1 MSFLILENKKIDYAS
16 LVDYEPAVGFSSYSL
31 GILAFAKAWFT
42 HQNLF
47 TIQTSGSTGAPKT
60 ITWSRELILWSIENT
75 AQALQLKKEM
85 HVLHCID
92 ANKTGGK
99 MMLARAFE
107 LGMSMEVLVPS
118 SNPFENAQST
128 HYDFASMVP
137 MQIHYL
143 LQHQQLNALNKI
155 DTLLLGGAVLN
166 PLLTQALQPLTTNI
180 YFGYGM
186 TETASHIALQRI
198 NGVHA
203 KAYFTCLPSVEIT
216 LNDEACAV
224 IHTPFHEALITHD
237 RIAMQGENR
246 FVVLGRTDNIVN
258 SGGIKIELEKVEA
271 AIDKALTN
279 LKMNFYSYCAY
290 HQPDDRLGEAL
301 MVIIESEPWD
311 ANTMDEFKNELKNHL
326 EKVSIPQH
334 IYFTTQLEFT
344 SSGKIDRKG
353 SAEKILKK

>member
-1 MSFLILENKKIDYAS
+1 
-16 LVDYEPAVGFSSYSL
+16 
-31 GILAFAKAWFT
+31 
-42 HQNLF
+42 
-47 TIQTSGSTGAPKT
+47 
-60 ITWSRELILWSIENT
+60 
-75 AQALQLKKEM
+75 M

-107 LGMSMEVLVPS
+107 LGMSLEVVIPS
-118 SNPFENAQST
+118 SNPFENAQAT

-143 LQHQQLNALNKI
+143 QQQHQLDALNKI
-155 DTLLLGGAVLN
+155 DTLLLGGAALN
-166 PLLTQALQPLTTNI
+166 PSLTQALQPLTTQV
-180 YFGYGM
+180 YFGSGM

-198 NGVHA
+198 NGVQA
-203 KAYFTCLPSVEIT
+203 TSYFTCLPGVAIT
-216 LNDEACAV
+216 LNEEACAV
-224 IHTPFHEALITHD
+224 IHTPFHEALLTHD
-237 RIAMQGENR
+237 RIEMQGENR

-258 SGGIKIELEKVEA
+258 SGGIKIELEKVES

-311 ANTMDEFKNELKNHL
+311 ASTMEEFKNELKDQL
-326 EKVSIPQH
+326 EKVEIPQH

-353 SAEKILKK
+353 SAEKVLKK